1 MIQARPPV
9 RQPRGFFVLVG
20 CPRNL
25 VDQVEWNGRRGVALQ
40 VKKRL
45 DEGSRRL
52 IREFLEIKTPGI
64 NPSQGSA
71 EADLGQDALAGQE
84 LGAKTD
90 DEAEH
95 GQTTIPGLS
104 EVDKTE
110 AGIRVSHRV

>member
-1 MIQARPPV
+1 MEWPERC
-9 RQPRGFFVLVG
+9 
-20 CPRNL
+20 CPYT
-25 VDQVEWNGRRGVALQ
+25 
-40 VKKRL
+40 KKRL

-64 NPSQGSA
+64 NPSQESA
-71 EADLGQDALAGQE
+71 QADLGQDALAGQE
-84 LGAKTD
+84 LGAQTD

-104 EVDKTE
+104 EIDKTE

>member
-20 CPRNL
+20 CPRNP

-40 VKKRL
+40 AKKRL

-52 IREFLEIKTPGI
+52 IRKFLEIKTPGI